1 MIRYSSK
8 WYRYFEGC
16 WRFEMNVCWTEPIKL
31 WLSCTFH
38 TFSDATFSSESCKNS
53 KTTDGAHF
61 CSCFRIKVLWIL
73 VKSLRYQLFYT
84 FHSIFENL
92 SIKFF
97 IANYENL
104 EYIYFSCIF
113 FFLYANTNSFHH
125 RFSRKPEFNN
135 NQYLIISSINLIN

>member
-73 VKSLRYQLFYT
+73 VKSPLSALLYIPFYFWKFINQIFYRELWEFRIYLFFMY
-84 FHSIFENL
+84 
-92 SIKFF
+92 
-97 IANYENL
+97 
-104 EYIYFSCIF
+104 F
-113 FFLYANTNSFHH
+113 FFLYANTNLFHH